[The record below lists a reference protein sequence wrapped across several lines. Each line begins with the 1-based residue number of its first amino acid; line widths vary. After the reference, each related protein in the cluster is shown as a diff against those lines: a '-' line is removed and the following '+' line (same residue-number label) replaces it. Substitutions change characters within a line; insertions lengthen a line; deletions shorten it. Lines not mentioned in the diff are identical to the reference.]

1 MANSSSFNESPV
13 QEHGDLTAALSL
25 LRQAESLLSGNGN
38 EDRINNFT
46 STQRTQ
52 SQSSQSETTV
62 QSGTAQTMAV
72 APVADRA
79 LENFRQL
86 FAPYNS
92 NSRLSS
98 SPSTSLGQGRARTL
112 SDPPSKRRKSNN
124 KSARSFVV
132 KDTWTHDFMCLASH
146 VQNTQPTRVEKLSLQ
161 QAGLGR
167 KTLTFGRNDD
177 ALAFV
182 LKIETVYPKIK
193 TGGGF
198 ELLRSGASYKELV
211 LITPPPSGYTVPFLR
226 ESSGIGQALIY
237 VRPMQKSLETDP
249 APVIQVCT
257 LYKLILCHMCKYLS
271 R

>member
-1 MANSSSFNESPV
+1 MANSRSIDESPV

-38 EDRINNFT
+38 EHRINNLT

-52 SQSSQSETTV
+52 SRTQSQSTQSETTV
-62 QSGTAQTMAV
+62 QSSTAQTS

-112 SDPPSKRRKSNN
+112 SDPPVKRRKSNN
-124 KSARSFVV
+124 KTARSFVV

-182 LKIETVYPKIK
+182 LKIETISENQNWRW
-193 TGGGF
+193 F
-198 ELLRSGASYKELV
+198 
-211 LITPPPSGYTVPFLR
+211 
-226 ESSGIGQALIY
+226 
-237 VRPMQKSLETDP
+237 
-249 APVIQVCT
+249 
-257 LYKLILCHMCKYLS
+257 
-271 R
+271 